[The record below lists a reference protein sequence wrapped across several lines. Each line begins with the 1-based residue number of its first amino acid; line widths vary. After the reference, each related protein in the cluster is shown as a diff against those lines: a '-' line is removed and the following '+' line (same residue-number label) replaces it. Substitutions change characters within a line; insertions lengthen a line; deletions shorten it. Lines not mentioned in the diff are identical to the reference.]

1 MRHCSKVELVQPSG
15 FLAANIKCG
24 WCLGP
29 GVVPSINPFRHLRKK
44 SYDRLKAH
52 LLNIASSF
60 EDKKVVPLH
69 HLVSAS
75 STNIRG

>member
-1 MRHCSKVELVQPSG
+1 M
-15 FLAANIKCG
+15 
-24 WCLGP
+24 
-29 GVVPSINPFRHLRKK
+29 VPSINPFRHLRKK

-60 EDKKVVPLH
+60 KDKKVVPLH